1 MRRRTKQIGIA
12 ALVLLVA
19 VQLIPV
25 GARNPAVVPA
35 QSIYATQPVPEAVRS
50 VFENSCNDCHSNQT
64 RWPWYGHVA
73 PVSWMI
79 AHDVHE
85 GRRHFNLSEW
95 GSYTDKKKEE
105 KLESICEQVT
115 NGDMPDGKYAFFHRK
130 VRLTPDQRDAVCA
143 WVESAR

>member
-1 MRRRTKQIGIA
+1 MRRWSKRIGITG

-19 VQLIPV
+19 QFVPV
-25 GARNPAVVPA
+25 GARNPAVEPA
-35 QSIYATQPVPEAVRS
+35 QSIYATQPVPDAVRS
-50 VFENSCNDCHSNQT
+50 IFESSCNDCHSDQT
-64 RWPWYGHVA
+64 RWPWYSHVA

-85 GRRHFNLSEW
+85 GRRHFNFSEW
-95 GSYTDKKKEE
+95 GRYTDKQKEE

-115 NGDMPDGKYAFFHRK
+115 NGDMPDSTYAFFHRK
-130 VRLTPDQRDAVCA
+130 VRLTQDQRDAVCT